1 MQGIWDMIDYKLF
14 MLDLILGQCF
24 FSCFFFSPYD
34 LKLANLDI
42 CGTILIYVYEGH
54 DVIV

>member
-1 MQGIWDMIDYKLF
+1 MIDYKLF

-24 FSCFFFSPYD
+24 FSVFSPYD

-54 DVIV
+54 DVMIV